1 MSNDTNIGVDSEML
15 GLLDGVFSGST
26 KVAKE
31 TLDSILS
38 DQQIENT
45 RQQLLSNPELL
56 EMLEIPDEV
65 LKNPILFSQFM
76 KKSIDSLS
84 VEDEVGTSNSRKA
97 RAI

>member
-1 MSNDTNIGVDSEML
+1 MF
-15 GLLDGVFSGST
+15 GLLEGVFSGST